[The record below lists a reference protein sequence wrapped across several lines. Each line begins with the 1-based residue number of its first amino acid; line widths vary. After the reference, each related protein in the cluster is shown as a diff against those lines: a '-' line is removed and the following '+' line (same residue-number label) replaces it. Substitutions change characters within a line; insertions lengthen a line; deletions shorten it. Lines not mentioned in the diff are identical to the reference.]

1 MWFSTTNNTRRV
13 SKDGKGMGKFVS
25 AFIEEHA
32 EHGLGTKELKEAMAD
47 ERKLA
52 APAVSLE
59 AAAAAVAAA
68 GTLDEATSD
77 SAPRADLP
85 SGPPAS
91 GIVFV
96 KTAMRDPMMVGSAVY
111 GR

>member
-1 MWFSTTNNTRRV
+1 MWFSTTHNTRRV
-13 SKDGKGMGKFVS
+13 SKGMGKFAS
-25 AFIEEHA
+25 AFKEEHA

-85 SGPPAS
+85 SGPPAP